1 MREKRLF
8 RGRQQAAQVFI
19 VFAGRVTRAAADNH
33 IVSRFR
39 WLARLE
45 VIVGPAPA
53 AFVVVPINNLA
64 APAACVSIPQ
74 TNGDCNV
81 FIASVVP
88 ALIFPFHFT
97 AEAHVE

>member
-1 MREKRLF
+1 M
-8 RGRQQAAQVFI
+8 
-19 VFAGRVTRAAADNH
+19 
-33 IVSRFR
+33 
-39 WLARLE
+39 
-45 VIVGPAPA
+45 IVGSAAA
-53 AFVVVPINNLA
+53 AFVVVPINDFA
-64 APAACVSIPQ
+64 APAAGVSIPQ